1 MGKIMTS
8 ISIKPFQEAIRSKNQ
23 RFSVLASNG
32 GKILGYFCTYTPVEL
47 IHAAG
52 FIPLRLMGEA
62 TAITKADALTP
73 NFICPFLRRTLE
85 DAFNGEYTFLSGV
98 VQGYTCDAACGLVN
112 IWAENIGGKLFH
124 SLPLPYN
131 DNPEARRFFKS
142 VALEFVE
149 KLNQAGGRFSET
161 SLEESLR
168 LYGEIRRLVLAMYRL
183 RYDRR
188 LPLSAAELFTVVRA
202 GFIMRP
208 EAYLAQLKALTNEIK
223 NAEPYHFRGVPVL
236 VSGSLVETPRILDV
250 LEESGGRVA
259 ADDLCTGLRHF
270 QPAEGTGDSP
280 IDRLID
286 RYMRRSPCPAR
297 TSAVDRAPHL
307 MDLIRQSGARG
318 VVFLLQKFCTPHL
331 ADLPILF
338 ETLKKEGVPGMIF
351 EMEETGLMEGQLRTR
366 LESFFEMIG
375 D

>member
-1 MGKIMTS
+1 MTS
-8 ISIKPFQEAIRSKNQ
+8 ISIAPFQEAVRSQKQ
-23 RFSVLASNG
+23 RFAALASDG
-32 GKILGYFCTYTPVEL
+32 EKILGYFCTYTPVEL

-52 FIPLRLMGEA
+52 FIPMRLMGEA

-85 DAFNGEYTFLSGV
+85 DALNGEYAFLSGV
-98 VQGYTCDAACGLVN
+98 VQGYTCDAACGLIN

-124 SLPLPYN
+124 SMPLPYN
-131 DNPEARRFFKS
+131 DSPESRRFFRS
-142 VALEFVE
+142 VALEFAA
-149 KLNQAGGRFSET
+149 KLNQAGGRFSEKA
-161 SLEESLR
+161 LEESLH
-168 LYGEIRRLVLAMYRL
+168 LYGEIRRRMLSLYRL

-188 LPLSAAELFTVVRA
+188 LPLSAGDVLTLVQAGFVMPPEEYLAELKRLIDV
-202 GFIMRP
+202 
-208 EAYLAQLKALTNEIK
+208 IK
-223 NAEPYHFRGVPVL
+223 PAEPHAPRGTPVL
-236 VSGSLVETPRILDV
+236 VSGSLIETPLVLKI
-250 LEESGGRVA
+250 LEESGGIVV

-270 QPAEGTGDSP
+270 QPADGAGDSP
-280 IDRLID
+280 MERLTD
-286 RYMRRSPCPAR
+286 RYQRRFPCPAR
-297 TSAVDRAPHL
+297 ASAVDRAPYL
-307 MDLIRQSGARG
+307 INLIRQSGARG

-338 ETLKKEGVPGMIF
+338 EALKKEGVPGMIF